1 MPTRKVVLTD
11 RHQEMIDRLVEAGR
25 YQDADAVLT
34 EGLRLVEQREE
45 AEGARLKLL
54 VDAARVGFTDLD
66 EGRFATVPAEAL
78 EDYVSQLGTRAL
90 DKARQLSLKGN
101 D

>member
-11 RHQEMIDRLVEAGR
+11 RHQDMIERLLETGR

-45 AEGARLKLL
+45 AEAARLKLL
-54 VDAARVGFTDLD
+54 VDAARVGFTDLED
-66 EGRFATVPAEAL
+66 GLFATVPTDAL
-78 EDYVSQLGTRAL
+78 EDYVSRLGARAV
-90 DKARQLSLKGN
+90 DQARQVGLKGN